1 MLWTKQNEKLKLL
14 LLCTGVFMGM
24 QNRGVRILPKNDAVI
39 WQDFL
44 IKFLSKF
51 ESSIVLF
58 HQRVEDFKFSLSFA
72 ANPHKFQVPKE
83 RRQTCWKIS
92 PIPNKHTF
100 YLESNCSIVDPKICR
115 SKKSFTN
122 WCSYLSTYP
131 AILTSHKQ

>member
-1 MLWTKQNEKLKLL
+1 MLWTKQNERLK

-24 QNRGVRILPKNDAVI
+24 QNRGVRILQEIMLWFDRI
-39 WQDFL
+39 FL
-44 IKFLSKF
+44 IKFLLKF

-72 ANPHKFQVPKE
+72 ANPHKFQISKE
-83 RRQTCWKIS
+83 RRQTCWKNS

-100 YLESNCSIVDPKICR
+100 YLESNCVIVDQKICR

-131 AILTSHKQ
+131 AIPTPHKQ